1 MNGSVEFSSVQASG
15 VIASHPLSS
24 RVSIHGADSNSAN
37 NFKKRGANPVTE
49 LAVPPALSPFK
60 VADANFGQFD
70 FETMQPDNKHPQ
82 FSFLP
87 APFFSV

>member
-24 RVSIHGADSNSAN
+24 SVSIHGADSNSAN

-60 VADANFGQFD
+60 VADANVDEVSF
-70 FETMQPDNKHPQ
+70 TYTYAKRC
-82 FSFLP
+82 FSKTSSLP
-87 APFFSV
+87 AFH